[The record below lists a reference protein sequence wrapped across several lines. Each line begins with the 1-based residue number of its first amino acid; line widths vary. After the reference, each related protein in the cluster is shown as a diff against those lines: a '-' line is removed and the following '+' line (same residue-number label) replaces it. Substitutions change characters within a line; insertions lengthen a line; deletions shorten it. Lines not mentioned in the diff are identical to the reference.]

1 MPAVTTTSLARSAGY
16 SLLELLFC
24 LALIG
29 TITAVAT
36 PALLAGV
43 DSSRAHGAA
52 RYVASQFQLART
64 TAAMRSAHVGVRFEL
79 VGNTYQYAMYADGN
93 GDGVRNAD
101 VRSGVDRCIRE
112 PEQLRAQFPGVDF
125 AVLPDL
131 PPVDSSSTPP
141 GSDPIKFGTSNIA
154 SFSPIGS
161 ASSGTVYLLGR
172 NGTQY
177 AVRVL
182 GETGR
187 VRVLKFD
194 ARARRWI
201 PQ

>member
-1 MPAVTTTSLARSAGY
+1 MSTTPLARSAGY
-16 SLLELLFC
+16 SLIELLFC
-24 LALIG
+24 IALIG
-29 TITAVAT
+29 TITAVST
-36 PALLAGV
+36 PALLAGIE
-43 DSSRAHGAA
+43 SSRTHGAA
-52 RYVASQFQLART
+52 RYIAAQFQLART
-64 TAAMRSAHVGVRFEL
+64 TAAMRGAHVGVRFEPTA
-79 VGNTYQYAMYADGN
+79 NTYQYAMYTDGN
-93 GDGVRNAD
+93 GDGLRTAD

-112 PEQLRAQFPGVDF
+112 PEQLGAQFPGVEF

-131 PPVDSSSTPP
+131 PAVDASSAPP
-141 GSDPIKFGTSNIA
+141 GSDPIKFGSSSIA

-161 ASSGTVYLLGR
+161 ASSGSVYLLGR

-177 AVRVL
+177 VVRVL

-187 VRVLKFD
+187 VRVLKYD